1 MPDKVQY
8 QQAASLPL
16 VGVESYQALTYFL
29 KYNNENIYQEL
40 GEEPDLS
47 GKNIL
52 IVGVTGGCGHIAVQL
67 AKFLNANEVYGV
79 CSNEKVELIR
89 NLNICEDVLAYDAI
103 DFQNALDSTLLTE
116 NGDPKLDLILDTVSS
131 PESGDVG
138 KQYMKFLKPDG
149 KYVSLNS
156 SSYLHFF
163 KGLLVSF
170 IPKLNFEKKGTH
182 CHMLNRNDEKA
193 LDVICNM
200 ISQGKFKFFTNS
212 FIFDYQAIENAVH
225 MLKSRKTTGKL
236 VCNII
241 NDE

>member
-1 MPDKVQY
+1 MWPH
-8 QQAASLPL
+8 
-16 VGVESYQALTYFL
+16 
-29 KYNNENIYQEL
+29 
-40 GEEPDLS
+40 S
-47 GKNIL
+47 GSIGKIPKCKRG
-52 IVGVTGGCGHIAVQL
+52 IWGI
-67 AKFLNANEVYGV
+67 
-79 CSNEKVELIR
+79 SNEKVDLIR

-103 DFQNALDSTLLTE
+103 DFQNALDSALLTE

-138 KQYMKFLKPDG
+138 KQYMKYLKPDG

-156 SSYLHFF
+156 SSYLNFF
-163 KGLLVSF
+163 KGLLHSF

-200 ISQGKFKFFTNS
+200 ISKGKFKFFTNS